1 MTITE
6 DTVINELL
14 PHARPEDQWIIDTIL
29 NQAGYRRALDIQPG
43 DVLLD
48 LGAHVGACVAFALQE
63 GAEHVVAVEMLPAT
77 VSVLRRHFATDPR
90 VTIVPAAVAHHHR
103 GATATTRRFSNPMGA
118 SISHHNAHA
127 RNGITVPTVT
137 LDGLLTG
144 YQPTKLKIDI
154 ENAEYE
160 ILDASGITDLTA
172 SPVRR
177 VAAELHIAK
186 PSTVAEARRV
196 IKMMHQ
202 AGWVSSRDTADVTY
216 EGPTE
221 PSGWHMRIAW
231 WRA

>member
-1 MTITE
+1 M
-6 DTVINELL
+6 DDAVINDLL

-63 GAEHVVAVEMLPAT
+63 GAEHVVAVEMLPDT

-90 VTIVPAAVAHHHR
+90 VTIVPAAVAAMSR
-103 GATATTRRFSNPMGA
+103 GGTAVTRRFSNPMGA
-118 SISHHNAHA
+118 SISGWNAHA

-137 LDGLLTG
+137 LAGLLAG

-160 ILDASGITDLTA
+160 ILTEDGISALTD
-172 SPVRR
+172 SPVTR

-186 PSTVAEARRV
+186 HGTVAEARRV
-196 IKMMHQ
+196 IAMMRT
-202 AGWVSSRDTADVTY
+202 AGWTSSRDTEAEPYT
-216 EGPTE
+216 GPTE

-231 WRA
+231 HR